1 MADIRYDDENK
12 DLGISSE
19 NANKERNALL
29 NPEIKPRKVD
39 HLEELKYSFSPDDE
53 LIELSDEMMFRAAH
67 PKKVGIFSSGGLS
80 NQIVNKIQKDYLEQL
95 QFNNF
100 KTTLEI
106 FHRFNLIKK
115 PHPGP
120 TDESLTGAEKIES
133 DQILQGADKLET
145 STRTTI
151 ESAPKAGVH
160 FEDEEYIFELESGE
174 DIDTDAD
181 KPSTQRQSP
190 TTEQAG
196 PMGLRRDSEL
206 ISEPERDITSE
217 VGRDA
222 TKPLSFLEKAQHIFY
237 ELKKKLGLIKPSPRI
252 LPKSPTQIPR
262 DTAPEQIKSTD
273 ELATEIEPASEV
285 RIHTDV
291 ILDEPVPK
299 TDITAETTQL
309 DEGTHKDMIKLVKEN
324 DIIFIFTCLD
334 DEDDVENTLLMSEL
348 TKKVNILSIV
358 IAGLPRYFGK
368 VDNVYAMN
376 KILQKLRLTAEIV
389 ILIPYFETFNFQ
401 LIPRLIQ
408 ELLEVITKPGLI
420 NVDVADLKIVVKGGN
435 VGIVTFG
442 MGQHSRRH
450 KDALFEAID
459 SILLNV
465 ELGGVEKA
473 LLNVTGGKDIMLAE
487 VEGLAEQIKNR
498 IKPGARFILGTSI
511 NPDLKDSIKIFLL
524 LGVTPMQVMV
534 NKYANE

>member
-237 ELKKKLGLIKPSPRI
+237 ELKKKLGLIKP
-252 LPKSPTQIPR
+252 
-262 DTAPEQIKSTD
+262 AP
-273 ELATEIEPASEV
+273 EV

-291 ILDEPVPK
+291 TLDESLPK
-299 TDITAETTQL
+299 TAITAKTTQL
-309 DEGTHKDMIKLVKEN
+309 DDGTHKDMIKLVKEN

-358 IAGLPRYFGK
+358 IASLPRYFGK

>member
-1 MADIRYDDENK
+1 MADIRHDDDNK
-12 DLGISSE
+12 DLNISSE
-19 NANKERNALL
+19 NANKEGNAPL

-39 HLEELKYSFSPDDE
+39 RLEELKYSFSPDDE
-53 LIELSDEMMFRAAH
+53 LTELSDEMMFRAAH
-67 PKKVGIFSSGGLS
+67 PTKVGIFSSGGLS
-80 NQIVNKIQKDYLEQL
+80 NQIVNNIQEDYLEQL

-100 KTTLEI
+100 KTTLET
-106 FHRFNLIKK
+106 FHRFILTKK
-115 PHPGP
+115 PLPGP
-120 TDESLTGAEKIES
+120 VEESLPATEKNES
-133 DQILQGADKLET
+133 DENIQIADKLET
-145 STRTTI
+145 STQATSESVQKATI
-151 ESAPKAGVH
+151 H
-160 FEDEEYIFELESGE
+160 FEDEEFIFEPDTEG
-174 DIDTDAD
+174 DIDIDVD
-181 KPSTQRQSP
+181 KPGTQLQAP
-190 TTEQAG
+190 TEQAG
-196 PMGLRRDSEL
+196 TMELRSDSES
-206 ISEPERDITSE
+206 ISEPGEDITPE
-217 VGRDA
+217 VDRNT
-222 TKPLSFLEKAQHIFY
+222 TKPLSFLEKAQHIFH
-237 ELKKKLGLIKPSPRI
+237 ELKRKLGLIKPTPHV
-252 LPKSPTQIPR
+252 PPDKTTQQLEV
-262 DTAPEQIKSTD
+262 EQIEGID
-273 ELATEIEPASEV
+273 ELSTQIEPAPKEV
-285 RIHTDV
+285 IQTDV
-291 ILDEPVPK
+291 TLDEPVS
-299 TDITAETTQL
+299 ETTLIAATTQV
-309 DEGTHKDMIKLVKEN
+309 DDGIQKDMSKLVKEN

-348 TKKVNILSIV
+348 AKKVNILSIV
-358 IAGLPRYFGK
+358 IASLPRYFGK

-389 ILIPYFETFNFQ
+389 ILIPYFETFSFK
-401 LIPRLIQ
+401 LIPRLVQ

-442 MGQHSRRH
+442 MGKHITRH

-487 VEGLAEQIKNR
+487 VEGLADQIKNR